1 MVRRNANGEGSIYQ
15 RTSDKRWVG
24 SVWVQTTSGKP
35 KRVYAYGRTR
45 AEVHKRLTEAKS
57 KDSQGIPTA
66 DKIWRLDAYLDY
78 WLEAVVKPNRRP
90 ATYAQCE
97 TIVRIYL
104 KPGLGSRNLGTLSVS
119 IVQGY
124 LNQLLADGHSVS
136 KTHVIRKVLSAALTR
151 AEREELT
158 SRNPA
163 RLVELPAE
171 ERKEVKPWSATE
183 AIEFLNAV
191 RSHRL
196 YPAFLM
202 LLLYGLRK
210 GEVLGLRWQDID
222 FNSSKIHLRQQL
234 QRVGREILQGPLK
247 TAKSRRDL
255 PLLDPVV
262 EALTQLRGQRPEADL
277 VFTTS
282 EGTYVDPG
290 NFLRD
295 FQRLCRQHGLRVIT
309 VHQIRHTVA
318 TLLKSFGVAD
328 RDIQLILGHS
338 RIVTTQEIYQHD
350 DADSR
355 RNVLQGL
362 ASALLVGSGDTKTA
376 PIERSGLSVD
386 SVDSNG
392 SCQNGC
398 QGPSFRDRVTSIIS
412 GGAYRIRTDDLFH
425 AMTKQ
430 TTLVSRITEVDEVWK
445 VRRRQQMLGVVA
457 VSVAVKDAEDD
468 NARLAALIA
477 ATNPPPATSP

>member
-1 MVRRNANGEGSIYQ
+1 MARRNANGEGSIYQ
-15 RTSDKRWVG
+15 RASDKRWVG
-24 SVWVQTTSGKP
+24 SIWVQTTSGKP

-45 AEVHKRLTEAKS
+45 AEVHTKLTEAKS
-57 KDSQGIPTA
+57 KDGRGIPTA
-66 DKIWRLDAYLDY
+66 DKSWRLGDYLDY

-97 TIVRIYL
+97 TIVRLYL
-104 KPGLGSRNLGTLSVS
+104 KPGLGGRTLNTLSVS
-119 IVQGY
+119 LIQGY

-136 KTHVIRKVLSAALTR
+136 KIHVIRKILSAALTR

-158 SRNPA
+158 TRNPA

-171 ERKEVKPWSATE
+171 ERKEVKPWTSAE
-183 AIEFLNAV
+183 AIEFLNAI

-196 YPAFLM
+196 YPAFLL

-210 GEVLGLRWQDID
+210 GEVLGLRRQDID
-222 FNSSKIHLRQQL
+222 FDSSTIHLRQQL
-234 QRVGREILQGPLK
+234 QRIGRQILQGPLK

-255 PLLDPVV
+255 PLLEPVAD
-262 EALTQLRGQRPEADL
+262 ALAKLREQRSGADSEL
-277 VFTTS
+277 VFTTT
-282 EGTYVDPG
+282 EGRPIDPG

-295 FQRLCRQHGLRVIT
+295 FQRLCRQHGVRVIT

-362 ASALLVGSGDTKTA
+362 ASALLVDRDTKT
-376 PIERSGLSVD
+376 IQSGSSGSLVEYVD
-386 SVDSNG
+386 SSG

-398 QGPSFRDRVTSIIS
+398 QKPSFVDRMASIIS

-425 AMTKQ
+425 AMTRRSS
-430 TTLVSRITEVDEVWK
+430 VAERATEVDRHYK
-445 VRRRQQMLGVVA
+445 ARRRRWLIGSVA
-457 VSVAVKDAEDD
+457 VSAAVKDTRGEETG
-468 NARLAALIA
+468 RAA
-477 ATNPPPATSP
+477 

>member
-1 MVRRNANGEGSIYQ
+1 MARRNANGEGSIYQ
-15 RTSDKRWVG
+15 LRTG
-24 SVWVQTTSGKP
+24 SWAASISVPTTSGKR
-35 KRVYAYGRTR
+35 KRAYVYGKTHA
-45 AEVHKRLTEAKS
+45 AVSKKLTELKAKN
-57 KDSQGIPTA
+57 DQGIPTA
-66 DKIWRLDAYLDY
+66 DETWKLGPYLDY

-97 TIVRIYL
+97 TIVRLYL
-104 KPGLGSRNLGTLSVS
+104 KPGIGGRALNALSVPV
-119 IVQGY
+119 IQGY
-124 LNQLLADGHSVS
+124 LNKLLADGHSAS
-136 KTHVIRKVLSAALTR
+136 KVHVVRKVLSAALTR

-158 SRNPA
+158 TRNPA

-171 ERKEVKPWSATE
+171 ERKEVKPWSASE

-202 LLLYGLRK
+202 LVLYGLRK
-210 GEVLGLRWQDID
+210 GEVLGLQKRDVD
-222 FNSSKIHLRQQL
+222 FNNSTIHLRQQL
-234 QRVGREILQGPLK
+234 QRVGRQIIQGPLK
-247 TAKSRRDL
+247 TTKSRRDL
-255 PLLDPVV
+255 PLLDPVAD
-262 EALTQLRGQRPEADL
+262 ALSKHWDSESSSEL

-282 EGTYVDPG
+282 EGKPIDPG

-295 FQRLCRQHGLRVIT
+295 FQRLCRQHGVRVIT

-338 RIVTTQEIYQHD
+338 RITTTQEIYQHD

-362 ASALLVGSGDTKTA
+362 ASTLLADPDIKTIQSSSSGSLV
-376 PIERSGLSVD
+376 PYVD
-386 SVDSNG
+386 SSG
-392 SCQNGC
+392 SCKNGC
-398 QGPSFRDRVTSIIS
+398 TQPSFMDRVASIIS

-425 AMTKQ
+425 AMTIQ
-430 TTLVSRITEVDEVWK
+430 TSVMARITEVDRTLKACRVPL
-445 VRRRQQMLGVVA
+445 MLGTVA
-457 VSVAVKDAEDD
+457 VHFAVQSDPSQQPE
-468 NARLAALIA
+468 LAA
-477 ATNPPPATSP
+477 